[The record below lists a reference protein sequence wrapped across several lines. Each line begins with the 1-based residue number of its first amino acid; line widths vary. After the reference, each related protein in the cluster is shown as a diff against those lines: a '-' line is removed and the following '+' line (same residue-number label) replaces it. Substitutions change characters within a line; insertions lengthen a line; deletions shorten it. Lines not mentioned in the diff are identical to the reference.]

1 MEDRPTTIE
10 KRHFTCSSCNYSVQV
25 YGEMYWDHGCHNY
38 MATFMCKDCKILF
51 ENLISKIKLKEIE
64 FKAYHDLADDLN
76 CMYCGEDHAKVW
88 NINEGRCPKC
98 GGGMKFKVVGEI
110 KVKFE

>member
-1 MEDRPTTIE
+1 
-10 KRHFTCSSCNYSVQV
+10 
-25 YGEMYWDHGCHNY
+25 

-76 CMYCGEDHAKVW
+76 CMYCGQDNAKVW
-88 NINEGRCPKC
+88 NKNEGRCPKC
-98 GGGMKFKVVGEI
+98 GVDKIGYEVRGSIRLKW
-110 KVKFE
+110 